1 MWYGLLWSYGFLVC
15 LLPGG
20 FLLDGSLVLLILL
33 RSFLSSSSLWRFMV
47 SYDSETILFAVPSH
61 VALSG
66 RDMKMI
72 NLIFMSDL
80 SYFFCPTLLSS
91 N

>member
-1 MWYGLLWSYGFLVC
+1 MIWAFMELWVSSLLSR
-15 LLPGG
+15 G
-20 FLLDGSLVLLILL
+20 FLLDGSLVLLVLWG
-33 RSFLSSSSLWRFMV
+33 SFLSCSSLWRFMV

-61 VALSG
+61 VALSD

-80 SYFFCPTLLSS
+80 SYFFCPPLLSS

>member
-1 MWYGLLWSYGFLVC
+1 
-15 LLPGG
+15 
-20 FLLDGSLVLLILL
+20 
-33 RSFLSSSSLWRFMV
+33 MV

-61 VALSG
+61 VALSD

-80 SYFFCPTLLSS
+80 SYFFCPPLLSS
-91 N
+91 NYICSYKHYFCSSHSLVL